1 MSEIGKTLK
10 SARIEKGYTLDDL
23 QQITKIQK
31 KYLIAIEE
39 ENFAALPGVFYVR
52 AFIKQYAETVGL
64 NPAELLSQLK
74 SQEQP
79 VETVEE
85 PKTRTAATKKD
96 LQRTDRFNHFL
107 NLLPTI
113 IIVAV
118 VVIILGSIYFVAWN
132 NHQKNSSTQEIQ
144 SSKVSV
150 SSSSVK
156 SQKKSA
162 NSATKKSSQTS
173 SSSAKQSSTN
183 KKSAKQKTSQKIQL
197 TSNSGQSFVY
207 ELTTAKKQIS
217 KVKLTA
223 SAKAWS
229 AISID
234 GSQQWQGTLTAG
246 ESHELSLPA
255 DATKLSFNLGN
266 SKATSIT
273 INRKKFNFLKD
284 NSTLTVRTLTVNIQ
298 SQD

>member
-132 NHQKNSSTQEIQ
+132 NHQKIPVPKKFKAARFRFPLQVL
-144 SSKVSV
+144 KVR
-150 SSSSVK
+150 K
-156 SQKKSA
+156 NQ
-162 NSATKKSSQTS
+162 Q
-173 SSSAKQSSTN
+173 
-183 KKSAKQKTSQKIQL
+183 IQL
-197 TSNSGQSFVY
+197 LRRVHKLVQVQQSRVP
-207 ELTTAKKQIS
+207 LTRNQLSKKL
-217 KVKLTA
+217 V
-223 SAKAWS
+223 
-229 AISID
+229 
-234 GSQQWQGTLTAG
+234 
-246 ESHELSLPA
+246 
-255 DATKLSFNLGN
+255 
-266 SKATSIT
+266 
-273 INRKKFNFLKD
+273 KKFSSLAIQD
-284 NSTLTVRTLTVNIQ
+284 NLLFMS
-298 SQD
+298 